1 MSKIMQI
8 KSLDFLC
15 PDQLGRRLVLA
26 CGLLAQPGAAEI
38 STRIGIMLV
47 SEQGLEKKAPNFDL
61 AREYCRKA
69 RIECEIVS
77 LPTQR
82 AFAELQAD
90 RIQFVISL
98 EHKPPGM
105 NPIKIA
111 KIESA
116 PIVVVARKSSISCEK
131 LQTMSLAALRN
142 VLYAKQLAERCPG
155 LRISWTNSYSQ
166 CMQMFRSGRVDGVVG
181 VAKNFNHKPPLVELR
196 DGDFL
201 SQVDTA
207 AVWLFGNA
215 QSQYS
220 EASYRLQEVLP
231 RS

>member
-1 MSKIMQI
+1 MQT
-8 KSLDFLC
+8 KRLDLLC
-15 PDQLGRRLVLA
+15 RGQLGRLLVLA
-26 CGLLAQPGAAEI
+26 CGLHSGLAVAQI
-38 STRIGIMLV
+38 TTRIGIMLV
-47 SEQGLEKKAPNFDL
+47 SEQGLEKKAPNFDIV
-61 AREYCRKA
+61 REYCRKA
-69 RIECEIVS
+69 RIVCEIVP

-105 NPIKIA
+105 NPIKIV
-111 KIESA
+111 KVESA
-116 PIVVVARKSSISCEK
+116 PIVVVARKSSISCEE

-142 VLYAKQLAERCPG
+142 VLYARQLAERCPG

-166 CMQMFRSGRVDGVVG
+166 CMQMFRSGRVDGVIG
-181 VAKNFNHKPPLVELR
+181 VAKNFKHKPPLVELK

-231 RS
+231 RG